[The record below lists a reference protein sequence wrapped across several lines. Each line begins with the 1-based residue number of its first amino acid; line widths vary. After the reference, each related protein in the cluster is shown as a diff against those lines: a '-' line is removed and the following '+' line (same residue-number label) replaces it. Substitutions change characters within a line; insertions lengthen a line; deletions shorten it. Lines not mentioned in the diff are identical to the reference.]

1 MLRWNERISIEM
13 GMSKMVKRY
22 LILSIIFLATSILLM
37 VLVNCLPGF
46 GQWYSVHIYS
56 NIVNIVGRL
65 FGFVPFSVSEILL
78 YVMFGTVLVNLVL
91 ILMKKRKLINGA
103 IILLFSVSVLFFLY
117 TANCGVNYH
126 RTSFADSAEI
136 HADDYSVDELV
147 QVCMILTDQVNRD
160 AELVMRD
167 KDGVMVHESSLSE
180 RAANVMNTLSDDY
193 PQLAGFYPK
202 AKGLMIPWVL
212 SVQKITGIY
221 SPFTIEANYNTGMT
235 DYNIPFIACHEL
247 SHLRGFMQEEEAN
260 FIAYLACIQAEDAD
274 FSYSGS
280 LRGWISCMN
289 LLYQN
294 DFQRWAE
301 IRDYLNPKVEADLQ
315 ANRLYW
321 QQFDGH
327 TAELAEKI
335 NDNYLKAN
343 GQTDGIKSYSRM
355 ADLIVAYYLR

>member
-1 MLRWNERISIEM
+1 M
-13 GMSKMVKRY
+13 GLSEKSKRY
-22 LILSIIFLATSILLM
+22 LILSISFLAASILLL
-37 VLVNCLPGF
+37 VLANCFPGF

-56 NIVNIVGRL
+56 NIVNIAGRL
-65 FGFVPFSVSEILL
+65 FGFLPFSVSEILL
-78 YVMFGTVLVNLVL
+78 YVMFGTVLIYLVL
-91 ILMKKRKLINGA
+91 AVIKKRKLIHGTI
-103 IILLFSVSVLFFLY
+103 IILFAASVLFFLY

-126 RTSFADSAEI
+126 RTSFAYSAEI
-136 HADDYSVDELV
+136 YADDYTVEELV
-147 QVCMILTDQVNRD
+147 QVCLILTEQVNGA

-167 KDGVMVHESSLSE
+167 SEGVMVLESSVSE
-180 RAANVMNTLSDDY
+180 RAPNVMHTLSGDY
-193 PQLAGFYPK
+193 PQLAGYYPK
-202 AKGLMIPWVL
+202 AKGLMIPWIL

-235 DYNIPFIACHEL
+235 DYNIPFTACHEL

-274 FSYSGS
+274 FRYSGS

-289 LLYQN
+289 LLYQS
-294 DFQRWAE
+294 DSQRWSE
-301 IRDYLNPKVEADLQ
+301 IRGYLNPKVEADLQ

-321 QQFDGH
+321 QQFDGR

-335 NDNYLKAN
+335 NDNYLKVN